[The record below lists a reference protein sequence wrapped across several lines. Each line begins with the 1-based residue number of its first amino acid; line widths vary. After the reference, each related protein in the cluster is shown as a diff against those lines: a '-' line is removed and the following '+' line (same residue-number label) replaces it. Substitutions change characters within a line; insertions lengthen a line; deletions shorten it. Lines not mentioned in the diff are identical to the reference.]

1 MLIFSALEHIGLRT
15 YGLGCFHGHLA
26 ESAQQ
31 PWLWCGK
38 KSAHTYIY
46 AGSVCLSSL
55 ERLIISISPG
65 EAGMRRLLLTVSR
78 LWMPFTNLLRVLC
91 CQWYFVLCFTSSYA
105 FLKCCKWKIIYLI
118 VPSMRLHM
126 ISFCSCD
133 PTAIKINFEFWTQ
146 DVWSRIFPEN
156 NPNLSEAGTLYSLL

>member
-1 MLIFSALEHIGLRT
+1 MLWGIGSGSIKLVWLVPVLIFSALSHISLRT
-15 YGLGCFHGHLA
+15 YRLGCFHGHLA

-78 LWMPFTNLLRVLC
+78 RWMPFTNLLCVPC
-91 CQWYFVLCFTSSYA
+91 CRWYFFLCFTSFYTF
-105 FLKCCKWKIIYLI
+105 FLQPKVLKMKMN
-118 VPSMRLHM
+118 VSNH
-126 ISFCSCD
+126 S
-133 PTAIKINFEFWTQ
+133 INALAAVTQ
-146 DVWSRIFPEN
+146 LQSR
-156 NPNLSEAGTLYSLL
+156 